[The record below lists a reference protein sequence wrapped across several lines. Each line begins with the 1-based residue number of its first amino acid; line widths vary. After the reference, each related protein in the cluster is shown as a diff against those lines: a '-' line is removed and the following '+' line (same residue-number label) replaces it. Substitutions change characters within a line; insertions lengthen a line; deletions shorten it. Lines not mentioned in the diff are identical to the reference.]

1 MTHPKKQEVALYATG
16 GIAVTA
22 MCLISGN
29 PVKFLGMLLAYAA
42 VVGIMYGVYNA
53 VIYLLNKIYPENKT
67 QTKGAT
73 KTYTT
78 DYKI

>member
-1 MTHPKKQEVALYATG
+1 MTYLKKQEVALYATG

-42 VVGIMYGVYNA
+42 VVGIIYGVYMA
-53 VIYLLNKIYPENKT
+53 VICLLNKIYLENKT

-73 KTYTT
+73 KTHTI
-78 DYKI
+78 DYKV

>member
-1 MTHPKKQEVALYATG
+1 
-16 GIAVTA
+16 
-22 MCLISGN
+22 
-29 PVKFLGMLLAYAA
+29 MLLAYAA
-42 VVGIMYGVYNA
+42 VVGIMYGVYKA

-73 KTYTT
+73 KTYTA